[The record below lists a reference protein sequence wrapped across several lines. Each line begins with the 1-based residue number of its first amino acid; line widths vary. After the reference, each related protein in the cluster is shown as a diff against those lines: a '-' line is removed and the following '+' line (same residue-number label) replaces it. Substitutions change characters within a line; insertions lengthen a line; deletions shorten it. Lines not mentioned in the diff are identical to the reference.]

1 MADLTTLGVTFLY
14 GVETT
19 AGTKPT
25 TFTWLKR
32 CNSIGGI
39 SLDTEQIDA
48 SALEDFITQ
57 YAAGRQDTGGTWE
70 VTFNLNK
77 DVITALKSMFEA
89 SKTAKAS
96 GKATWF
102 QVVFPDLEDAF
113 FVIAEPGRNIPL
125 PEIGQNEAATL
136 PITLV
141 INEYKGLLPKVVSSE
156 ASAAI
161 ASYQLEAE
169 TINTF

>member
-1 MADLTTLGVTFLY
+1 MADLTTLGVTFHY
-14 GVETT
+14 GIETA

-39 SLDTEQIDA
+39 SLDTEQIDV

-77 DVITALKSMFEA
+77 DVITALKKLFED
-89 SKTAKAS
+89 SKTAKA
-96 GKATWF
+96 GGLATWF
-102 QVVFPDLEDAF
+102 QVVFPDLDDAF
-113 FVIAEPGRNIPL
+113 FIVAEPGRNIPL

-136 PITLV
+136 PITLI
-141 INEYKGLLPKVVSSE
+141 INEYKGLDTKVVSAE
-156 ASAAI
+156 TASAISMA
-161 ASYQLEAE
+161 ALEAE
-169 TINTF
+169 TKNAY

>member
-1 MADLTTLGVTFLY
+1 MADLTTLGVTFHVGY
-14 GVETT
+14 ETT

-39 SLDTEQIDA
+39 SLDTEQIDV

-70 VTFNLNK
+70 VTFNMNK
-77 DVITALKSMFEA
+77 DVIAALKEMFEE

-96 GKATWF
+96 GLSTWF

-113 FVIAEPGRNIPL
+113 FVVAEPGRNIPL

-141 INEYKGLLPKVVSSE
+141 INEYKGLSTKVVSDSTKM
-156 ASAAI
+156 AI
-161 ASYQLEAE
+161 ARAQKESEELNAY
-169 TINTF
+169 